1 MKRQYTKPCMEI
13 ITCGA
18 RCMNDYNDKE
28 ESGLIST
35 SGSGLDAGMGEAKAF
50 IVGEDDDAPVEWRK
64 NNIWDE

>member
-18 RCMNDYNDKE
+18 RCMNDYKDDE
-28 ESGLIST
+28 TGLIST
-35 SGSGLDAGMGEAKAF
+35 SGTGLDAGMGEAKAF

-64 NNIWDE
+64 YNIWDE